1 MDKNLLN
8 ILHELTV
15 RFVCTN
21 SILFWLMVLNPLFLV
36 FISWKLFH
44 ICSKSIIWFTII
56 ILRAFDFEHARF
68 VLFIFYIL
76 QFEKRIWSLWVE
88 CEWMSVVNVWG
99 DVFLGKMVNSL
110 KLLIVSANDFGFDV
124 SSGYEFAFEFILS
137 Q

>member
-15 RFVCTN
+15 RFCLHKFHIILAFVF
-21 SILFWLMVLNPLFLV
+21 SIHFM
-36 FISWKLFH
+36 KAFH

-76 QFEKRIWSLWVE
+76 QFERRIWSLWVE

-110 KLLIVSANDFGFDV
+110 KLLIVSANDFGFYV
-124 SSGYEFAFEFILS
+124 SLGYEFAYEFVLS